1 MAMKAPFKRHNP
13 SVRLLAA
20 AGPRPNPVIAELDYL
35 TLGQITREAAV
46 RSRAHCGAARRHLDG
61 KCALTQMRMR
71 SIGAGAH
78 GMRAAAYVQPPN
90 L

>member
-20 AGPRPNPVIAELDYL
+20 AVPRPNPVIAELDYL